1 MKFKK
6 FQLEDLS
13 RAAMHDG
20 AVLAWEPGLG
30 KSVAAFAWP
39 LVKGAR
45 RILIVAPGG
54 LHQQLRESAQEHFG
68 IHITSL
74 RNIEQARAFGLHR
87 PPPQLAIGNRKS
99 AIGRPRF
106 FVTTY
111 TGLGFNDGDEWLD
124 GEAVESGEDAGRAC
138 PAPRGEPCDPSALS
152 LSKGAKFRRRVAD
165 MGDLVVAAQWAAKL
179 SGEPLDV
186 KPLVEPYFAGVG
198 ETRHGIR
205 CIWRPTMARMLS
217 GWERCGGGFDCV
229 VVDEGTK
236 LQADGS
242 HISQG
247 VRSLSPKY
255 RLVLTGTPIKNRLE
269 SIFWLAWW
277 ACGGSE
283 RATARWPYAGTTEA
297 KEAFANQHLQHDRF
311 ITREGEASRKA
322 WLREGKNKKR
332 KIERRSARLCNVHR
346 LWKLLAP
353 VVIRR
358 RKEDCGEDIPKKAV
372 HPITIAPGKAQLAV
386 YKYHLENPPN
396 TKADGA
402 PIKDQRAVIGMQ
414 VNLLRQAALHP
425 NSENLAETRNP
436 TVGPKRS
443 WTPWTPKMAAVL
455 SLVAD
460 CLDEGEQVII
470 GSPFRAFS
478 RAAYGFLRE
487 AGVSSVLLDGETAA
501 AARGEAAGRFKK
513 KEFSVMVAGL
523 NAMGEGHS
531 FECCSRLILPS
542 LSWAFDENEQFTHRV
557 WRINSPKEVRIYPI
571 VTKGTVDERLTEL
584 FSEKGDSAALALDG
598 RLFDDKV
605 EQVNL
610 DKLLNDAIRAFD
622 RDAETICE
630 TSIEAKWAHSLK
642 PRLGP
647 SEERFREHHPPIVP
661 ARNGVVTSRS
671 EMAAAVAATELPS
684 PSPLTIEISRA
695 RSRRGAKTVDFA
707 AAARVAKRWLK

>member
-1 MKFKK
+1 MKFKFKK

-20 AVLAWEPGLG
+20 AVVAWEPGLG

-39 LVKGAR
+39 LVKGAK

-74 RNIEQARAFGLHR
+74 RSHGDARSFRLNLPPR
-87 PPPQLAIGNRKS
+87 PGEK
-99 AIGRPRF
+99 PRF
-106 FVTTY
+106 FVTSY
-111 TGLGFNDGDEWLD
+111 TALGFNDGDEWLD
-124 GEAVESGEDAGRAC
+124 GEVGDDGEVIVR
-138 PAPRGEPCDPSALS
+138 EPCEQ
-152 LSKGAKFRRRVAD
+152 KFRRRIAD
-165 MGDLVVAAQWAAKL
+165 LGDLVIALQAAAKL
-179 SGEPLDV
+179 TGEPSEV
-186 KPLVEPYFAGVG
+186 KPLVEPYFVG
-198 ETRHGIR
+198 IGEVRHGIR
-205 CIWRPTMARMLS
+205 CIWRPTMARMLA

-236 LQADGS
+236 LQANDS
-242 HISQG
+242 HVSQG
-247 VRSLSPKY
+247 VRALSPKY

-277 ACGGSE
+277 ACGGAE

-311 ITREGEASRKA
+311 VTREQESEHKA
-322 WLREGKNKKR
+322 WVREGKKKKR
-332 KIERRSARLCNVHR
+332 KISRRSARLCNVHR

-358 RKEDCGEDIPKKAV
+358 RKEDCGEDIPIKAV
-372 HPITIAPGKAQLAV
+372 HPVFIAPGKAQLAV

-396 TKADGA
+396 TKPDGS

-414 VNLLRQAALHP
+414 VNILRQAALHP
-425 NSENLAETRNP
+425 NSENLAETRNS
-436 TVGPKRS
+436 TLGTKRS
-443 WTPWTPKMAAVL
+443 WTPWTPKLAAVL

-460 CLDEGEQVII
+460 CLDDGEQVMI

-487 AGVSSVLLDGETAA
+487 AGVSAVMLDGETDATTRGQLAA
-501 AARGEAAGRFKK
+501 RFKK
-513 KEFSVMVAGL
+513 KEFSVMVAGI

-531 FECCSRLILPS
+531 FESCSRLILPS

-557 WRINSPKEVRIYPI
+557 WRINSPKQVRIYPV

-584 FSEKGDSAALALDG
+584 FAEKGDSAALALDG

-605 EQVNL
+605 EEVNL
-610 DKLLNDAIRAFD
+610 DKLLGDAIRAFD
-622 RDAETICE
+622 HDAETICE

-642 PRLGP
+642 PRLGQ
-647 SEERFREHHPPIVP
+647 SEERFREHHPYIVP
-661 ARNGVVTSRS
+661 ARNGTVTSRS
-671 EMAAAVAATELPS
+671 EMAAALAAVELES
-684 PSPLTIEISRA
+684 PTNLTIEIARSRA
-695 RSRRGAKTVDFA
+695 RRGAKAVDFA
-707 AAARVAKRWLK
+707 AAAKLAKRWLK

>member
-39 LVKGAR
+39 IIKGAK

-54 LHQQLRESAQEHFG
+54 LHQQLRAAAQEHFG

-74 RNIEQARAFGLHR
+74 RNHEQARAFGLHKPPAPPR
-87 PPPQLAIGNRKS
+87 PTSYNLHPTAS
-99 AIGRPRF
+99 SRF

-111 TGLGFNDGDEWLD
+111 TALGFNEGDEWPEG
-124 GEAVESGEDAGRAC
+124 GEIDPETEDPNFR
-138 PAPRGEPCDPSALS
+138 EPCE
-152 LSKGAKFRRRVAD
+152 AKFNRRVAD
-165 MGDLVVAAQWAAKL
+165 LGEIVVAAQWAAKL

-186 KPLVEPYFAGVG
+186 KPLVEPYFAGIG

-205 CIWRPTMARMLS
+205 CIWRPTMARMLA

-247 VRSLSPKY
+247 VRSLAPKY

-277 ACGGSE
+277 ACGGSA

-311 ITREGEASRKA
+311 ITREGEATRKA

-332 KIERRSARLCNVHR
+332 KIERPSARLCNVHR

-358 RKEDCGEDIPKKAV
+358 RKEDCGEDIPKKVV
-372 HPITIAPGKAQLAV
+372 HPVSIAPGQAQLAV

-478 RAAYGFLRE
+478 RAVYGFLRE
-487 AGVSSVLLDGETAA
+487 AGVSAVLLDGETAA
-501 AARGEAAGRFKK
+501 AERGEAAARFKK

-571 VTKGTVDERLTEL
+571 VTKGTVDERLTDL

-610 DKLLNDAIRAFD
+610 DKLLNDAIKAFD
-622 RDAETICE
+622 ASADTICE
-630 TSIEAKWAHSLK
+630 TDIEAKWAHSLR
-642 PRLGP
+642 PRLGQ
-647 SEERFREHHPPIVP
+647 SEERFREHHPPIV
-661 ARNGVVTSRS
+661 AAINGVVTSRS
-671 EMAAAVAATELPS
+671 EMAAAVAAADLPS
-684 PSPLTIEISRA
+684 PSSLTVEITRSRN
-695 RSRRGAKTVDFA
+695 RRGAKSADFSA
-707 AAARVAKRWLK
+707 AKRLAKRWLR